1 MDFFQ
6 FLQNSSDTTNKK
18 PNKKNIVKTQDQ
30 DQDQDQIQD
39 QNQDQIQDQI
49 QDQTQDQDNQ
59 QQQNQEITVYKNIKR
74 GDFVKIIYLKNS
86 NLNIYKGY
94 VGDIREYRKD
104 QNSAIIFLHAISSS
118 NNIRFP
124 IEHFIKID

>member
-6 FLQNSSDTTNKK
+6 FLQKSSDSPVKNTNKN
-18 PNKKNIVKTQDQ
+18 PNEKNIVKTQE
-30 DQDQDQIQD
+30 
-39 QNQDQIQDQI
+39 
-49 QDQTQDQDNQ
+49 NQ
-59 QQQNQEITVYKNIKR
+59 QLENQEITVYKNIKR

-104 QNSAIIFLHAISSS
+104 QDSAIIFIHAISSS

>member
-30 DQDQDQIQD
+30 
-39 QNQDQIQDQI
+39 
-49 QDQTQDQDNQ
+49 TQDQEQDN

-86 NLNIYKGY
+86 NFNIYKGY

-104 QNSAIIFLHAISSS
+104 QNYAIIFLHAISSS

>member
-6 FLQNSSDTTNKK
+6 FLQKSSNSPVENTTNKN
-18 PNKKNIVKTQDQ
+18 PNKRLDNKQLDNKQLDNKQ
-30 DQDQDQIQD
+30 LDNKQL
-39 QNQDQIQDQI
+39 
-49 QDQTQDQDNQ
+49 DNQ
-59 QQQNQEITVYKNIKR
+59 ETVVYKNIKR

-94 VGDIREYRKD
+94 VGDVKEYIKD
-104 QNSAIIFLHAISSS
+104 QDSAIIFLHAISSS

>member
-30 DQDQDQIQD
+30 DQDQ
-39 QNQDQIQDQI
+39 I
-49 QDQTQDQDNQ
+49 QDQTQDQNQDQDNQ

>member
-30 DQDQDQIQD
+30 
-39 QNQDQIQDQI
+39 
-49 QDQTQDQDNQ
+49 TQDQEQDN